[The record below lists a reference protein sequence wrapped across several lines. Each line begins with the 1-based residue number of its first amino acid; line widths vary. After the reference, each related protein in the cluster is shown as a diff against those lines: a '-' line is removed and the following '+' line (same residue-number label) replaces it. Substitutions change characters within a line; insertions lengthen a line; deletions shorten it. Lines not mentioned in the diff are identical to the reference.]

1 MIRQVRIKDHVG
13 EQDLFVRRS
22 LIAALLLLL
31 GVGALI
37 ARLVWLQI
45 FQYDYFFD
53 LSQGNRIRIEPI
65 PPNRGLIL
73 DRQGVPLALNA
84 PSYQLELT
92 REQVPDLDTTL
103 QSLANLQLLDREDVP
118 SLRRD
123 IMGRR
128 SWESVPVKLQLSDEE
143 LARFAVHRPDFP
155 GVEIR
160 PRLTRH
166 YPLGSSAVHAL
177 GYVSAI
183 SESDQKTIDLDQYAG
198 TALIGKSG
206 IEKRYEAELH
216 GRTGFQQLLVNAQGR
231 RVERVGTRRLDLKR
245 REAVAGNDLYLTI
258 DEHLQKTA
266 EDLFADKRG
275 ALIAIDPN
283 NGDVLA
289 LVSTPGFDPN
299 SFARGVKSAEYRA
312 LVEDLDRPMYDRAL
326 RGAYPSG
333 STIKPFMALAGLN
346 YGVIT
351 PEEKHFCPGYF
362 RLPGVSRPWK
372 DWERG
377 HGSIDMI
384 YAIKRSCDV
393 YFYSLA
399 NTLGIDRI
407 HDYLTQFG
415 FGTKTGIDIDG
426 ELTALIPSTAWKRQ
440 AFKRKENQIWYAGD
454 TISVGIGQGYLT
466 VTPLQLAH
474 GVATISMHGKRFQP
488 RLVHAMRDA
497 ITGEIK
503 ELPPVELKSVEA
515 SSPSNWDAV
524 ITGMKEVVKPGGTA
538 VVASSGAPY
547 AIAAKTGTAQ
557 AFSLAAGQRY
567 NASQL
572 SERLHDHALF
582 IAFAPADAPRIAIAV
597 IVENGGHGGSAAA
610 PIARRIFDMVLLT
623 PEQLAEQEAKRLAKE
638 QKLQQQKPTAPAAK
652 PTPTPAPAGTEE

>member
-1 MIRQVRIKDHVG
+1 MIRQVRIKDHVA

-31 GVGALI
+31 GIGALV
-37 ARLVWLQI
+37 ARLVWLQVL
-45 FQYDYFFD
+45 QYDYFFD
-53 LSQGNRIRIEPI
+53 LSQGNRIRIEPV

-73 DRQGVPLALNA
+73 DRNGQPLALNA

-92 REQVPDLDTTL
+92 REQVPDLDATL
-103 QSLANLQLLDREDVP
+103 QSLASLQLLDRDDVP
-118 SLRRD
+118 SLKHD

-128 SWESVPVKLQLSDEE
+128 SWESVPVKLQLTDEE

-160 PRLTRH
+160 PRLTRY
-166 YPLGSSAVHAL
+166 YPLGTSAVHAL
-177 GYVSAI
+177 GYVAAI
-183 SESDQKTIDLDQYAG
+183 SEADQKTIDLDQYAG
-198 TALIGKSG
+198 TSLIGKAG
-206 IEKRYEAELH
+206 IEKKYEAELH

-231 RVERVGTRRLDLKR
+231 RVERVGTRQLDLKR
-245 REAVAGNDLYLTI
+245 REPVAGNDLYLTI
-258 DEHLQKTA
+258 DERLQKAA
-266 EDLFADKRG
+266 EDMFADKRG

-289 LVSTPGFDPN
+289 MVSTPGFDPN
-299 SFARGVKSAEYRA
+299 SFARGVKGAEYRA
-312 LVEDLDRPMYDRAL
+312 LVEDPDRPMYDRAL
-326 RGAYPSG
+326 RGTYPSG

-346 YGVIT
+346 YGVT
-351 PEEKHFCPGYF
+351 TAEEKHFCPGYF

-377 HGSIDMI
+377 HGQVDMI
-384 YAIKRSCDV
+384 FAIKRSCDV

-407 HDYLTQFG
+407 HDFLTQFG

-426 ELTALIPSTAWKRQ
+426 EQTALIPSTAWKRQ

-474 GVATISMHGKRFQP
+474 GVATMSMHGKRFQP
-488 RLVHAMRDA
+488 RLVHAVRDA
-497 ITGEIK
+497 VTGQVR

-515 SSPSNWDAV
+515 GEPGHWDSV

-538 VVASSGAPY
+538 VVASAGAPY
-547 AIAAKTGTAQ
+547 TIAAKTGTAQ
-557 AFSLAAGQRY
+557 AFSLSAGQRY

-572 SERLHDHALF
+572 AERLHDHALF
-582 IAFAPADAPRIAIAV
+582 IAFAPAEQPRVAIAV
-597 IVENGGHGGSAAA
+597 VVENGGHGGSAAA
-610 PIARRIFDMVLLT
+610 PIARRIFDLVLLT

-638 QKLQQQKPTAPAAK
+638 QKQQQQKPAAAPA
-652 PTPTPAPAGTEE
+652 PTPTPAPASTEE